1 MKKEELSLTNL
12 KNAIDSLIESS
23 SAYKTNKD
31 EKMRG
36 FIEDSCV
43 KRFEFTVETSWKIM
57 KKFLKLEY
65 GKSDAELTM
74 NNIFRFMEG
83 YNLISSW
90 ESWKNYYN
98 HRNNTSHEYNQDK
111 AQETLKLVDSLIK
124 DSNELYNNISKK
136 LD

>member
-23 SAYKTNKD
+23 SAYKSNED
-31 EKMRG
+31 EKIRG

>member
-23 SAYKTNKD
+23 SAYKSNKD

-98 HRNNTSHEYNQDK
+98 HKIYLEENYNQNSINK
-111 AQETLKLVDSLIK
+111 TLSLVDSFIN
-124 DSNELYNNISKK
+124 DSLKLYTNLSTT
-136 LD
+136 

>member
-23 SAYKTNKD
+23 SAYKSNED

>member
-23 SAYKTNKD
+23 SAYKSNED
-31 EKMRG
+31 EKIRG

-43 KRFEFTVETSWKIM
+43 KRFGFTVETSWKIM

>member
-23 SAYKTNKD
+23 SAYKSNKD

>member
-23 SAYKTNKD
+23 SAYKSNKD

-124 DSNELYNNISKK
+124 DSKELYNNISKK